1 MRLGRGLLLE
11 LMVLAVVP
19 AVAGAQDPVP
29 LYPRNYRVLVE
40 NDRVR
45 VLDFRLRKGDTE
57 ETHSHPAH
65 VLYVL
70 ESFRIRFQL
79 PGDRTVVRE
88 AKAGDVLFSEAVA
101 HSPTNIGST
110 DAHGILI
117 ELKDPSAAQDVSQ
130 ALTAV
135 TFIRGRVGTEDQVK
149 RELLSLSPAT
159 RDEPGNLGCGWVG
172 FDFEKAFEKPVRI
185 VNDAVMQA
193 LGAFEDGRMLFLGL
207 GTGLFMPA
215 NTSAIMAG
223 VPAHRRGVANG
234 IRSTLQNTGTVVGTA
249 LSLALATS
257 ALPIGEKRAALETLY
272 GLLTERKRPKATP
285 KKNDTRRVSGASR
298 AKQ

>member
-88 AKAGDVLFSEAVA
+88 AKAGDVLRR
-101 HSPTNIGST
+101 NIPHRERT
-110 DAHGILI
+110 VNRD
-117 ELKDPSAAQDVSQ
+117 
-130 ALTAV
+130 
-135 TFIRGRVGTEDQVK
+135 EDQHQA
-149 RELLSLSPAT
+149 RASTGSLRFSINRIDSITICLST
-159 RDEPGNLGCGWVG
+159 
-172 FDFEKAFEKPVRI
+172 AFT
-185 VNDAVMQA
+185 M
-193 LGAFEDGRMLFLGL
+193 
-207 GTGLFMPA
+207 
-215 NTSAIMAG
+215 S
-223 VPAHRRGVANG
+223 
-234 IRSTLQNTGTVVGTA
+234 
-249 LSLALATS
+249 
-257 ALPIGEKRAALETLY
+257 
-272 GLLTERKRPKATP
+272 
-285 KKNDTRRVSGASR
+285 
-298 AKQ
+298 